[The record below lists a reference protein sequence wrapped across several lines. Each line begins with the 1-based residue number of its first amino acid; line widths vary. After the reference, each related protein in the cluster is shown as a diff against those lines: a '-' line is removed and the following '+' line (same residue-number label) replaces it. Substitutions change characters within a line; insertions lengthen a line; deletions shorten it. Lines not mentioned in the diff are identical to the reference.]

1 MEPPETKYT
10 KLGDSYIAYQVV
22 GEGSIDHIYV
32 TGIAS
37 HVDVQWEFPPIH
49 RFVERM
55 ASFSRL
61 IYFDRRGT
69 GASDPVPL
77 DALPT
82 WEDWTED
89 ARAVLDAVGSE
100 RAAITASL
108 DAGPM
113 GLLFAATYPERVTA
127 LVLMNTTARLLRDSD
142 YAIGLSPEQA
152 ESLMMTLV
160 DAWGTEA
167 IAALVAPSRAGAPQF
182 RRYAAKFMRAAATP
196 RAVAAQLRYLFGLD
210 ARAVLPLIQTPTI
223 VLHSKDFALFPL
235 DHGRYLAEHIPGARL
250 VEIADG
256 DPNPITDPDAI
267 EIMADHFEEF
277 LTGQRRVR
285 EPDRVLATVLF
296 TDVVASTERAAQLG
310 DQRWKGLLDQLDR
323 VAHAEIEKFGGRLV
337 KTTSDGHLATFDGP
351 GKAVRCA
358 RTLIEAVQPLGIQL
372 RAGLHTGEVELRG
385 PDVGGIAVHI
395 GARVSQFAGPS
406 EVLVSRTVTDLVA
419 GSGLEFEDRGE
430 HALKG
435 ISGEWRLFSVRG

>member
-1 MEPPETKYT
+1 
-10 KLGDSYIAYQVV
+10 
-22 GEGSIDHIYV
+22 
-32 TGIAS
+32 
-37 HVDVQWEFPPIH
+37 
-49 RFVERM
+49 
-55 ASFSRL
+55 
-61 IYFDRRGT
+61 
-69 GASDPVPL
+69 
-77 DALPT
+77 
-82 WEDWTED
+82 
-89 ARAVLDAVGSE
+89 
-100 RAAITASL
+100 
-108 DAGPM
+108 M
-113 GLLFAATYPERVTA
+113 GLLFAATYPDRVTA
-127 LVLMNTTARLLRDSD
+127 LVLMNTTARLLRESD

-152 ESLMMTLV
+152 ESLLMTLV

-167 IAALVAPSRAGAPQF
+167 VAAVVAPSRAGDPQF

-210 ARAVLPLIQTPTI
+210 ARSVLPLIQTPTI
-223 VLHSKDFALFPL
+223 VLHSKDFPLFPL
-235 DHGRYLAEHIPGARL
+235 EHGRYLADHIPGARL
-250 VEIADG
+250 VEVPGG
-256 DPNPITDPDAI
+256 DPNPITDPEAI

-277 LTGQRRVR
+277 LTGHRRVR

-296 TDVVASTERAAQLG
+296 TDIVASTERAAQLG

-323 VAHAEIEKFGGRLV
+323 VAHGEIEKFGGRLV
-337 KTTSDGHLATFDGP
+337 KTTGDGHLATFDGP

-358 RTLIEAVQPLGIQL
+358 RTLIEAVEPLGIQL

-395 GARVSQFAGPS
+395 GARVSSLARPS

-435 ISGEWRLFSVRG
+435 INGEWRLFSVRA